1 MKKYFAIILIL
12 AAFSTADAQ
21 LGSYAGS
28 FARMGFG
35 ARGLSMGNTLVS
47 DRYGDVSGYYNPSLS
62 CFQENGIL
70 NLGYTFMSLDRKL
83 NFVSFARKFP
93 LSGGKQTAG
102 ISLSWINAGVSD
114 IDGRDNDARSLGM
127 LSTYENQF
135 LMGMS
140 FLVSPEM
147 ALGVGVKL
155 YYSKLYEGVNSTSV
169 GFDLG
174 LTYLATK
181 DLTFGLTARDL
192 GVKYK
197 WETTGNNVYGTS
209 GTTSE
214 EKFPV
219 LVGFGGTY
227 NLPNKLGIVS
237 AGFDTY
243 VNPRFETT
251 DSLGVKT
258 ESKRNYNFA
267 LKLGCEINL
276 NEYVK
281 IRAGVDRMDLKSDD
295 FFGNI
300 QPGAGIGLS
309 KAFSKD
315 INLGVDYSFQFE
327 PYTHKPVQ
335 NIGIAFKFK

>member
-1 MKKYFAIILIL
+1 MKKYFALILIL
-12 AAFSTADAQ
+12 AAFTTAHAQ

-47 DRYGDVSGYYNPSLS
+47 DRYGDISGYYNPSLS
-62 CFQENGIL
+62 CFQENGIV
-70 NLGYTFMSLDRKL
+70 NLGYTFLSLDRKL
-83 NFVSFARKFP
+83 NFVSFAKKFS

-155 YYSKLYEGVNSTSV
+155 YYSKLYEGVNTTSV

-174 LTYLATK
+174 LTYLASK
-181 DLTFGLTARDL
+181 DLTFGISARDL

-197 WETTGNNVYGTS
+197 WETTDNKVYGTN

-243 VNPRFETT
+243 VNPRFVTT
-251 DSLGVKT
+251 DSLGIKT
-258 ESKRNYNFA
+258 ESKRSYNFA
-267 LKLGCEINL
+267 LKVGCEINL
-276 NEYVK
+276 NDYVK
-281 IRAGVDRMDLKSDD
+281 VRAGIDRMDLKSDD

-309 KAFSKD
+309 KTFTKD
-315 INLGVDYSFQFE
+315 INLGLDYSFQIE